1 MLPLKKILCPVDFS
15 EHSLKALL
23 NAIELANK
31 FNAELH
37 LINVIAPFPVLPAT
51 PHPIGFDI
59 QSYEEELRENSLET
73 LNKLMNEKVPENIKT
88 ETRILKGDA
97 STQII
102 NYSEDNKIDLIT
114 LSTHGTGALKHF
126 LFGSVA
132 EKVLRHSNCPVLTIR
147 VF

>member
-15 EHSLKALL
+15 EHSLKALD
-23 NAIELANK
+23 NAVELAGK

-37 LINVIAPFPVLPAT
+37 LINVIAPFPILPAS

-59 QSYEEELRENSLET
+59 QVYEDELSENSLES
-73 LNKLMNEKVPENIKT
+73 LEKLVAEKIPDSIKT
-88 ETRILKGDA
+88 TTKILKGDA

-102 NYSEDNKIDLIT
+102 NYAHENKIDLIT

-147 VF
+147 GY

>member
-15 EHSLKALL
+15 EHSLKALT
-23 NAIELANK
+23 NATELANK

-37 LINVIAPFPVLPAT
+37 LVNVIAPFPVLPAT

-59 QSYEEELRENSLET
+59 QNYEQELSENSLNS
-73 LNKLMNEKVPENIKT
+73 LDKIVDGKIPENIKT
-88 ETRILKGDA
+88 KTRILKGDA

-102 NYSEDNKIDLIT
+102 RYSEEENIDLIA

-147 VF
+147 VY